1 MGLDPIT
8 VLLGTVAMAVVLALA
23 LHSRRRPREGVR
35 TPSPQNSAVTTFTY
49 DLFGAQTTA
58 DMKAVVGRHLP
69 VLLGTS
75 RVWVSSFAGGRRQ
88 LIVAHDDDHASSQ
101 LLLTDFQEWTTLP
114 LRAGTQVVGLMGVD
128 SAAARTEQ
136 VRHAMH
142 QIAPLI
148 GQALQNAYTVDM
160 LREASLMDSL
170 TGTAT
175 RREGLA
181 RLHAEV
187 KRAQR
192 TGASMAVLLL
202 DLDRF
207 KSINDR
213 CGHAMGDAVLTAVG
227 QTLTRTLRASDIRCR
242 WGGEEFLV
250 VLPDTDL
257 PRAQVVAQG
266 LLKNIAAATV
276 LAPQG
281 PVSTTASIGLTMT
294 RRGEMNLE
302 AIIQRADVA
311 LYRAK
316 NAGRARVS
324 VEIAEHT
331 AGEGAARE
339 PQQGTQDKALIT
351 AAEGAEAA
359 EKTLPFPD
367 RRSPN
372 RPDRRLVPGGG
383 RRLGD

>member
-8 VLLGTVAMAVVLALA
+8 LLLGIVAIAVVLALA
-23 LHSRRRPREGVR
+23 LYLRGRPREEAR
-35 TPSPQNSAVTTFTY
+35 TPAPETSALTTFTY
-49 DLFGAQTTA
+49 ELFAAQTTA
-58 DMKAVVGRHLP
+58 DTKTVVGRHLP

-88 LIVAHDDDHASSQ
+88 LIVAHADDDASSQ

-114 LRAGTQVVGLMGVD
+114 LRAGNQVVGLMGVD
-128 SAAARTEQ
+128 SAAARGEHA
-136 VRHAMH
+136 RHAMH
-142 QIAPLI
+142 QVAPLI
-148 GQALQNAYTVDM
+148 GQALQNAYTVDT

-257 PRAQVVAQG
+257 TRAQVVAQG

-276 LAPQG
+276 PTPQG

-294 RRGEMNLE
+294 QRGEMNLE

-324 VEIAEHT
+324 VEITEHT
-331 AGEGAARE
+331 AGEEAARE
-339 PQQGTQDKALIT
+339 QQGTKEKAFT
-351 AAEGAEAA
+351 PAEDAAADAV

-383 RRLGD
+383 RRVGD